1 MRKNNI
7 SIFKKNK
14 QKKGKM
20 EKGRTEA
27 IFDLKNMFSGLRI
40 SKLLG
45 VAEATVLK
53 LYIVYENRV

>member
-1 MRKNNI
+1 
-7 SIFKKNK
+7 
-14 QKKGKM
+14 M

>member
-1 MRKNNI
+1 
-7 SIFKKNK
+7 
-14 QKKGKM
+14 M

-27 IFDLKNMFSGLRI
+27 IFDLKNMFSGHRI

-53 LYIVYENRV
+53 LYIVYKNIV

>member
-1 MRKNNI
+1 MNEKKQYLY
-7 SIFKKNK
+7 FKKNK

-27 IFDLKNMFSGLRI
+27 IFVLKNMLSGLRI

-53 LYIVYENRV
+53 LYIVYQK